1 MTRWAGIA
9 KLQEEMCELGVE
21 LAKLHA
27 KPDGKHWDNSR
38 KEPLIQCVKNE
49 LADVTAALIFFT
61 QVNFTDAEH
70 KEIIARA
77 DAKIIKFMEWHRNE
91 GMTGTKDD

>member
-38 KEPLIQCVKNE
+38 KEPLIQRVMDE
-49 LADVTAALIFFT
+49 MADVSASLAFFS
-61 QVNFTDAEH
+61 QVNFTDEQRYNMAVRTMN
-70 KEIIARA
+70 KV
-77 DAKIIKFMEWHRNE
+77 AKFQEWHRND